1 MDRVR
6 LEQLKEKNRAFVRRK
21 TWEEHEL
28 FQDCIRSLGNV
39 RLIEGEEE
47 IRGLIHSM
55 YGRFPFDEHRHME
68 GARPAA
74 VDELDFGTDQTWYIV
89 WDDAALP
96 AVAWG
101 GGPLPLRLT

>member
-1 MDRVR
+1 MEKQDLPRPSPPPYLTFLHTAVRIKETIGYAEETMDKVR

-28 FQDCIRSLGNV
+28 FQDCIRSLGEV

-55 YGRFPFDEHRHME
+55 CGRFPFDEDRHME

-74 VDELDFGTDQTWYIV
+74 
-89 WDDAALP
+89 
-96 AVAWG
+96 G
-101 GGPLPLRLT
+101 G